1 MLTIKQID
9 AAKPK
14 QKPYRLTDTG
24 GLGLYISVAGS
35 KVWRLRY
42 EVQGK
47 EKLLTL
53 GKYPLLSLAAARQL
67 REEAKALLSSGI
79 DPSLHK
85 RAQLAETKSACAS
98 TFKALALEW
107 YAVRSNRWSKK
118 YSEEII
124 SMFNKDIFPMIGD
137 IPIRDIKPRML
148 LEVLRVFERRGAI
161 ERAKKARRR
170 CGEVFRFAMATGLVE
185 YNPAPDLTI
194 AMATATPKH
203 YPFLT
208 VEQLPD
214 FNRALAGY
222 TGSIIVKIATQLLQL
237 TGLRTIELRL
247 SKWSWI
253 NLDLGTWD
261 IPKEVMKGRRP
272 HVVPLSH
279 QAIKL
284 LEQLRPMTS
293 HYEYLFPGRNDQN
306 KPISENTILGLIR
319 RIGYDGIA
327 SGHGFRHQMSTI
339 LNENRFDPD
348 LIERQLAHVDKNK
361 IRGIY
366 NHAQYLPERRKM
378 LQWYANYIDSL

>member
-1 MLTIKQID
+1 
-9 AAKPK
+9 
-14 QKPYRLTDTG
+14 
-24 GLGLYISVAGS
+24 
-35 KVWRLRY
+35 
-42 EVQGK
+42 
-47 EKLLTL
+47 
-53 GKYPLLSLAAARQL
+53 
-67 REEAKALLSSGI
+67 
-79 DPSLHK
+79 
-85 RAQLAETKSACAS
+85 
-98 TFKALALEW
+98 
-107 YAVRSNRWSKK
+107 
-118 YSEEII
+118 
-124 SMFNKDIFPMIGD
+124 MIGD

-194 AMATATPKH
+194 AMTTSTPKH

-253 NLDLGTWD
+253 NLDLGTWE

-284 LEQLRPMTS
+284 LEQLKPMTG

-327 SGHGFRHQMSTI
+327 SEHGFRHQMSTI

-348 LIERQLAHVDKNK
+348 LIERQLEHVDKNK

-378 LQWYANYIDSL
+378 LQWYANYIESL